1 MAGIHDFSSSS
12 SSSALFSFQ
21 DWKFPRSAKAF
32 VGYRGEK
39 NPPNSFLRCVT
50 NTKIPCTFAEFQ
62 AMGEK
67 VKFSMT
73 VLSVTCVGWAK
84 APYKKVMGNK
94 KKATGPDPNA
104 KSLFQ
109 LVKSEDSESSVVGVK
124 INSFKKANSNF
135 DRGDF
140 DDSKSCVIHVGQ
152 VCVCVYF
159 FLHLPI
165 SLALTHF
172 FHRFSRSSCTPSCTS
187 PTLAT
192 PSSASSFPKTT
203 A

>member
-1 MAGIHDFSSSS
+1 MPSFGPSSPGS
-12 SSSALFSFQ
+12 FSFQ
-21 DWKFPRSAKAF
+21 DWKFPRTAKSF
-32 VGYRGEK
+32 IGYRGEK

-67 VKFSMT
+67 VRFSLT

-84 APYKKVMGNK
+84 APYKKSNGK
-94 KKATGPDPNA
+94 KKVSPDPNS
-104 KSLFQ
+104 KSLYQ
-109 LVKSEDSESSVVGVK
+109 LVKSEDTSEAVVGVK

-152 VCVCVYF
+152 VCV
-159 FLHLPI
+159 
-165 SLALTHF
+165 
-172 FHRFSRSSCTPSCTS
+172 
-187 PTLAT
+187 
-192 PSSASSFPKTT
+192 
-203 A
+203 

>member
-1 MAGIHDFSSSS
+1 MADRFDPST
-12 SSSALFSFQ
+12 SSSAPSFSFQ
-21 DWKFPRSAKAF
+21 DWKFPRTAKGF
-32 VGYRGEK
+32 IGYRGEK

-84 APYKKVMGNK
+84 APYKKLMGK
-94 KKATGPDPNA
+94 KKAATGPDPNA

-109 LVKSEDSESSVVGVK
+109 LVKSEEPAESSAVVGVK

-140 DDSKSCVIHVGQ
+140 DDSKSCVIHIGQ
-152 VCVCVYF
+152 VCVGVLFDFY
-159 FLHLPI
+159 I
-165 SLALTHF
+165 SL
-172 FHRFSRSSCTPSCTS
+172 TPW
-187 PTLAT
+187 PLR
-192 PSSASSFPKTT
+192 
-203 A
+203 